1 MTSPGNLALSGADL
15 FLRAAFVLA
24 ALYLG
29 LRAARERPEGMED
42 YVLAGRALSL
52 PGFIATLVPSF
63 FGGTLGIG
71 EYTWRYGVSNWFV
84 QGLPYYIFALLYAV
98 WLVPRVRARGGLT
111 IPDHLEA
118 AYGRKAAAL
127 GALLVFLLA
136 SPADE
141 ALMLGVLARWATGWP
156 LAACVALVALVSGAV
171 LWRGGL
177 RSDVGASRLQLLVM
191 FGGFAVVLPFGLA
204 AVHGWHGL
212 ITALPASHLS
222 LTGGQ
227 PLWTLAGW
235 WMIALW
241 TFVDP
246 SFHQRVLAAKDERTA
261 RVGIAVSVLF
271 WFVFDLMTTTAG
283 LLARAKLPHLAD
295 PLAAYPAL
303 AQAVL
308 PPVLK
313 GIFIAGVA
321 ASALAACATKSLLSA
336 ISLGHDAAQRF
347 WKLPDTKAET
357 LTRWGLVAA
366 LALAVV
372 MAVALP
378 SVVALWYTLGSCV
391 IPGLL
396 VPLLTSY
403 VEPLRVGPRAGLW
416 CSLAGIGA
424 STVAWRLGAEAPF
437 FSGLG
442 ASLAVWA
449 VGFAAKRSGRAAED
463 QKNLA

>member
-1 MTSPGNLALSGADL
+1 MAPETLTLTGTDL
-15 FLRAAFVLA
+15 LLLGGFVAAV
-24 ALYLG
+24 LYLG
-29 LRAARERPEGMED
+29 RRAAGKRHEGLED
-42 YVLAGRALSL
+42 YILAGRTLSL
-52 PGFIATLVPSF
+52 PAFIATLVPSF

-98 WLVPRVRARGGLT
+98 WLVPRVRARGGMT

-141 ALMLGVLARWATGWP
+141 ALMLGVLARWVTGWP
-156 LAACVALVALVSGAV
+156 LAACVALVAAVSGAV

-177 RSDVGASRLQLLVM
+177 RSDVGTNRLELLVM
-191 FGGFAVVLPFGLA
+191 FGGFAVVLPFGLS
-204 AVHGWHGL
+204 AVHGWHAL
-212 ITALPASHLS
+212 KAALPPSHLD

-227 PLWTLAGW
+227 PLWTIAGW

-246 SFHQRVLAAKDERTA
+246 AFHQRVLAAKDDRTA
-261 RVGIAVSVLF
+261 RIGIGVSVGF
-271 WFVFDLMTTTAG
+271 WFVFDLMTTMAG
-283 LLARAKLPHLAD
+283 LLARAKFPHLRD
-295 PLAAYPAL
+295 PLSAYPAL

-313 GIFIAGVA
+313 GLFIAGVS

-336 ISLGHDAAQRF
+336 VSLGHDAAQRF
-347 WKLPDTKAET
+347 WDLPDVKAET
-357 LTRWGLVAA
+357 LTRWGLVVA
-366 LALAVV
+366 LSISVV
-372 MAVALP
+372 MAVAMP

-396 VPLLTSY
+396 VPLLTAY
-403 VEPLRVGPRAGLW
+403 VKPLRVGPRAGFW
-416 CSLAGIGA
+416 CSAAGVGA
-424 STVAWRLGAEAPF
+424 STAAWRLGMEAPF
-437 FSGLG
+437 FAGLA
-442 ASLAVWA
+442 ASVAVWTA
-449 VGFAAKRSGRAAED
+449 GYLAARGRSSENTIPG
-463 QKNLA
+463 